1 MIKKTKI
8 FSVTKIIK
16 MKKSIALFAVNI
28 GNLKTLKHN
37 TFLKKLYSFLVF
49 AVSVRIKIFKE
60 KNQLR
65 YQKFMV

>member
-8 FSVTKIIK
+8 FSVTKNIK
-16 MKKSIALFAVNI
+16 MKKSIALFAVNV

-49 AVSVRIKIFKE
+49 AVSVRITMK
-60 KNQLR
+60 R
-65 YQKFMV
+65 YSKKRIN